1 MAMLNEMQQVV
12 QLLKSNSTAVAAVT
26 ATENKIMH
34 SYTYVHTHTGVSCDN
49 CGKTDLC
56 GIRYKCLFCKD
67 FDLCEECESKPIP
80 NHPVSHVF
88 IKIKET
94 STFNTMISNV
104 QNCFTL

>member
-1 MAMLNEMQQVV
+1 
-12 QLLKSNSTAVAAVT
+12 
-26 ATENKIMH
+26 
-34 SYTYVHTHTGVSCDN
+34 
-49 CGKTDLC
+49 LC

-80 NHPVSHVF
+80 NHPISHVF